1 MHFLLTPGSFPAAA
15 FPTAPQSCFPLA
27 TLPHSPQRRAVPA
40 ISLLCLLGATQVAN
54 STCWQPLSGL
64 CIPLEVEG
72 LPSCRAAV
80 EMILGSAPE
89 TPSSHRCQPGPT
101 SSAIRVSY
109 RFFSMDSEL
118 RELLFIPQ
126 IPVTKKDQTH
136 TQVLLP
142 NSGLSSDS
150 HPPFPYISG
159 APVTS

>member
-109 RFFSMDSEL
+109 RFFL
-118 RELLFIPQ
+118 NGFR
-126 IPVTKKDQTH
+126 
-136 TQVLLP
+136 TQRTAIYPSNPSNQKRP
-142 NSGLSSDS
+142 NSYTSFTSKLW
-150 HPPFPYISG
+150 
-159 APVTS
+159 PVL